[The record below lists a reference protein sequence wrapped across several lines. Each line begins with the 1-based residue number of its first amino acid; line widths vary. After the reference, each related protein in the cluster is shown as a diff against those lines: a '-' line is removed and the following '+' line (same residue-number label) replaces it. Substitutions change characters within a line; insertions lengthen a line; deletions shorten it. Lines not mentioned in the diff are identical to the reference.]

1 MLKNWLAQ
9 SKDAGAYA
17 GALYSELLFLA
28 AQLTHVL
35 WRALH
40 GSPAVATVTQAEVA
54 RLERVGVTFS
64 AAQLAREGVR
74 LRRSA
79 HGSLASAVLV
89 YAARNL
95 TAGAELPLYSGQHQQ
110 WQSLFRS
117 AEVRRSCFE

>member
-1 MLKNWLAQ
+1 MCL
-9 SKDAGAYA
+9 S
-17 GALYSELLFLA
+17 
-28 AQLTHVL
+28 
-35 WRALH
+35 ALH
-40 GSPAVATVTQAEVA
+40 SMRIIVVRAASHSCCNVLAATVTQAEVA

-79 HGSLASAVLV
+79 HTGLSSAVLV

-95 TAGAELPLYSGQHQQ
+95 TVGAELPLYSGQHQQ

-117 AEVRRSCFE
+117 SEVCASVRL